1 MHSAN
6 LMRRA
11 SLVNLGEKIGDLS
24 VKVTDATYLEVIK
37 KHDEPDSFLQVE
49 VFPSKLFT
57 SVAHGWR
64 PQWNDR
70 FTLAVRDYTFVLKL
84 ILFELEMITDKHKKK
99 GMSEIPLNAEILSDG
114 QLLNVQIRNRKVPIA
129 IVKLFVQFI
138 PHTHP
143 YAPLQRLIL
152 EDTLM
157 LAAIFDTYQEAKPIP
172 PLTEIVHSIYTIFS
186 NNDKLL
192 DLMKHIITYE
202 VARID
207 SIALMV
213 RDETPTVQLLS
224 EYVNNF
230 GKTFLK
236 KIIKSVLPIIFN
248 DSGSIELDPVKL
260 GPNENLETNQRN
272 LYEKAQA
279 VFNALFALHPYI
291 HTNLRQVCRI
301 IIRVVS
307 KRFPDDAY
315 IGLGSIIFLRYICPA
330 IACPETLG
338 FTEEITPKMRR
349 SLILITKLLQS
360 LSNHVQ
366 FGEKESYM
374 LCMNPFLEKNHKT
387 IFAFYH
393 NILNERAA
401 DEVANEE
408 HATKQKIPTKVFH
421 KLHSYFFY
429 NSKLLSSRLDTYPLK
444 DDQKKFTSAIFESV
458 MEDLPHS
465 QNPYIEQ
472 TFKTPPLLG
481 SQSLDSIPFPKLG
494 TRPSSC
500 DEVDVSE
507 TSSNDLTDSL
517 SSTPN

>member
-1 MHSAN
+1 M
-6 LMRRA
+6 
-11 SLVNLGEKIGDLS
+11 VTLGEKIGDLS
-24 VKVTDATYLEVIK
+24 VKVTDATYLEVTK
-37 KHDEPDSFLQVE
+37 KHDEPESFIQVE
-49 VFPSKLFT
+49 VFPSKVLT
-57 SVAHGWR
+57 SVAYGWK

-70 FTLAVRDYTFVLKL
+70 FTLPVRDYTFVLKL
-84 ILFELEMITDKHKKK
+84 ILFELEMITDKHKKR
-99 GMSEIPLNAEILSDG
+99 GVSEIPLNAEVLSDG
-114 QLLNVQIRNRKVPIA
+114 QLLNVQIRNKKVPIA
-129 IVKLFVQFI
+129 NVKLFVQFI

-143 YAPLQRLIL
+143 YGPLQRLIL
-152 EDTLM
+152 EDTSM
-157 LAAIFDTYQEAKPIP
+157 LAAIFDTCQEAKPIP
-172 PLTEIVHSIYTIFS
+172 PLNEVTHCIYTIFS

-230 GKTFLK
+230 GRTFLK
-236 KIIKSVLPIIFN
+236 KIIKFVLPIIFN
-248 DSGSIELDPVKL
+248 DSGHIELDPVKM
-260 GPNENLETNQRN
+260 GPNENLATNQRHF
-272 LYEKAQA
+272 YEKAQA
-279 VFNALFALHPYI
+279 VFDALFALHPYI
-291 HTNLRQVCRI
+291 HPNLREVCRI

-338 FTEEITPKMRR
+338 FTEEISPKMRR

-360 LSNHVQ
+360 LSNNVQ

-374 LCMNPFLEKNHKT
+374 LCMNQFLENNHKN
-387 IFAFYH
+387 IFTFYH
-393 NILNERAA
+393 NILNERAI
-401 DEVANEE
+401 DKVANEE
-408 HATKQKIPTKVFH
+408 SAAKQKIPIKIFH
-421 KLHSYFFY
+421 KLHSYFFH
-429 NSKLLSSRLDTYPLK
+429 NSKLLCSKLDTYPLK
-444 DDQKKFTSAIFESV
+444 DDQKKFTSAIFESI

-465 QNPYIEQ
+465 QNPYIDQ
-472 TFKTPPLLG
+472 TFKSSPLTT
-481 SQSLDSIPFPKLG
+481 SHSFDSILIPKPGKL
-494 TRPSSC
+494 SSC

-507 TSSNDLTDSL
+507 NDLTDSSDIQTL